1 MKKIAIIGLLSL
13 GLAGAAYAQGT
24 LVFNNNAAGT
34 VVAHIWSPDPT
45 TPNVQTTGNGSIDTP
60 VGATVYNGM
69 LIGGATGTE
78 PSSALSA
85 PYTGINYTFGNNFTA
100 QIYALWTTGSTVQPL
115 GSLVPVSQYVTTM
128 RTATVS
134 GAGPGFIIAVSPS
147 PDPGIPNPNA
157 AADSASQTSIDN
169 RATVALACWYNAG
182 GTITSLA
189 QAVAAGVPEGE
200 SAAFN
205 INNLGEPSSI
215 ETAYNGVPT
224 AATQPAYMT
233 HLTSFDLVAP
243 VPEPSTIALGVLGA
257 CAFLARRRMKK

>member
-85 PYTGINYTFGNNFTA
+85 PYTA
-100 QIYALWTTGSTVQPL
+100 STTPSATTSPRRFMRCGPRVQR
-115 GSLVPVSQYVTTM
+115 S
-128 RTATVS
+128 
-134 GAGPGFIIAVSPS
+134 
-147 PDPGIPNPNA
+147 NP
-157 AADSASQTSIDN
+157 
-169 RATVALACWYNAG
+169 
-182 GTITSLA
+182 
-189 QAVAAGVPEGE
+189 
-200 SAAFN
+200 
-205 INNLGEPSSI
+205 
-215 ETAYNGVPT
+215 
-224 AATQPAYMT
+224 
-233 HLTSFDLVAP
+233 
-243 VPEPSTIALGVLGA
+243 
-257 CAFLARRRMKK
+257 